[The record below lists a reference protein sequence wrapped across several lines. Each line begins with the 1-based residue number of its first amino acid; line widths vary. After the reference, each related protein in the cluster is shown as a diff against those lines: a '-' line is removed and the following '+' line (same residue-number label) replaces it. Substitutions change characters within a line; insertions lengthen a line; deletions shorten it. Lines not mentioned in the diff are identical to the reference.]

1 MHKIILSI
9 FALSL
14 SLTINAQSAS
24 EAQALH
30 DKGKQCVNEGKIAEG
45 RGYTKQALD
54 MRKKLF
60 GEVNEDYITSLNN
73 YALSFAL
80 ENDYANA
87 VKYQEQAMRLCDK
100 LKEKQGKP
108 HKNYGLY
115 ALNMGRFYYL
125 SDDIVGAATYWE
137 KALPCVVKYSEMYE
151 NLLQWL
157 AMIYSDR
164 KDNGNLQRIMALTE
178 DHNQHEL
185 SKECNEPKCMLGR
198 ANYYANKGN
207 TAKAKEC
214 FMQVLSMKMDDEM
227 KAKVYEDYSIFLA
240 KNMEWNSA
248 GDYKILSANLNK
260 KIQGKKATYAQQL
273 LMAGMCYELGK
284 KYEVA
289 IEIYNSAIECYQS
302 LATNTPYDNSA
313 STNSPLKKIAD
324 CQKGIGNAY
333 SAMKDY
339 AKACDAFKQ
348 QMAYYEQYDKNS
360 EEYPKA
366 ILRLGKAE
374 KFNKDYES
382 SIAHHKKAMQ
392 LFEEK
397 GMAQEYTNA
406 ASSLKLCYFY
416 AGKTDEVDYKD
427 DAMLRER
434 TKKLD
439 DIIKDETGNLQM
451 TLQYLGKLTYA
462 RSLATIAGC
471 YAMKEDYTNAITYY
485 KQYIEAIRDAI
496 REEFRMQSESERM
509 HTWQEEANNILAL
522 MGLLTVIPQNNTALY
537 SELSAIAYDAALLS
551 KGILLNSSIEFEKVI
566 AQHGDKKL
574 KELYEQTKSISNEI
588 SNLRQNAKS
597 DADLQK
603 ILTLSQKNQTLQLQL
618 YKQCAEFADFT
629 NYISYNWQDV
639 QKQLSATDIAI
650 EFAATKIGVMDD
662 ENIMEAII
670 LTNDGSSP
678 VTIPICT
685 LDEAKKIFADDKVY
699 DLSNNIVWGKIRNYL
714 SGKKRIFFSADDIFN
729 NVGIEYLVYDGKP
742 LSEQMEVYRLSTTKV
757 LCYHQQPALTNNAVL
772 FGDIN
777 YNEEGTVSSSAKRE
791 MAGLRGSGDVSMF
804 GNLDNTKREI
814 NEIEQVL
821 KKGSIKK
828 VVSLSDQNASKQ
840 AFLNLTDKKLNI
852 LHIATHGAYR
862 PQKGMSDQEA
872 MSSSILAFAGAN
884 LDEQGIVTAAEVAKM
899 NLRECDIVALS
910 ACETGLGKLGTDGV
924 FGLQRGFKNAGV
936 HTLLMSLK
944 NVYDTSTAELMISFY
959 NYLMNGMSKREA
971 LKKAQQDVRA
981 KGYKDAKYW
990 ASFIL
995 LDALD

>member
-1 MHKIILSI
+1 M
-9 FALSL
+9 
-14 SLTINAQSAS
+14 TINAQSPS

-30 DKGKQCVNEGKIAEG
+30 DKGKQCVNEGKIVEG

-80 ENDYANA
+80 EKDYANA
-87 VKYQEQAMRLCDK
+87 VKYQEQAMSLCDK

-125 SDDIVGAATYWE
+125 SDNIDGAVTYWE
-137 KALPCVVKYSEMYE
+137 KALPHVEKYSEMYE

-164 KDNGNLQRIMALTE
+164 KDNSNLQRIMALTE

-185 SKECNEPKCMLGR
+185 TKDCNEPKCMLGR
-198 ANYYANKGN
+198 ANYYASKGN

-214 FMQVLSMKMDDEM
+214 FMQVLSMNMDDKV
-227 KAKVYEDYSIFLA
+227 KAEVYEAYAKFLA
-240 KNMEWNSA
+240 NTKDWVSA
-248 GDYKILSANLNK
+248 GEYETLSANLVK
-260 KIQGKKATYAQQL
+260 KTQGKNATYANQFYMAALYCHIGQQ
-273 LMAGMCYELGK
+273 YQQ
-284 KYEVA
+284 A
-289 IEIYNSAIECYQS
+289 IDNFNAVIEFYQS
-302 LATNTPYDNSA
+302 SATGDTSSKNA
-313 STNSPLKKIAD
+313 SLKKIAD

-333 SAMKDY
+333 SAMKEY
-339 AKACDAFKQ
+339 AKACEAYNQ
-348 QMAYYEQYDKNS
+348 QIAYYERYDKGS

-366 ILRLGKAE
+366 ILRLAKAE
-374 KFNKDYES
+374 KFNKDYDA
-382 SIAHHKKAMQ
+382 SIAHHKQAMQ
-392 LFEEK
+392 LFDEK
-397 GMAQEYTNA
+397 GMAQDYTEA
-406 ASSLKLCYFY
+406 ASSLKLCYVY
-416 AGKTDEVDYKD
+416 AGKSEEVDYKD
-427 DAMLRER
+427 DAMQKER
-434 TKKLD
+434 NQKLD
-439 DIIKDETGNLQM
+439 NIIKDGKDNLWM
-451 TLQYLGKLTYA
+451 ALQYLSKLTYA
-462 RSLATIAGC
+462 RSLGTIAGC
-471 YAMKEDYTNAITYY
+471 YAKKEDYANAIAFY
-485 KQYIEAIRDAI
+485 KQYMEAIREGI

-509 HTWQEEANNILAL
+509 QTWHEESKNIQELLE
-522 MGLLTVIPQNNTALY
+522 LLTIIPQDKSGLY
-537 SELSAIAYDAALLS
+537 SEFSAIAYDAVLLS

-574 KELYEQTKSISNEI
+574 KELYEQIKSISNEI
-588 SNLRQNAKS
+588 SNLRKNAKS

-629 NYISYNWQDV
+629 NYISYNWKDV

-650 EFAATKIGVMDD
+650 EFTAIKAGVLDN
-662 ENIMEAII
+662 ENFMEAII
-670 LTNDGSSP
+670 LTKDAKTP
-678 VTIPICT
+678 ITIPICT
-685 LDEAKKIFADDKVY
+685 LAEGKKMLADDYVY
-699 DLSNNIVWGKIRNYL
+699 DSSDNLVWGKIRNYL
-714 SGKKRIFFSADDIFN
+714 SGKKRLFFSADDIFN

-757 LCYHQQPALTNNAVL
+757 LCYHQQPALTSNAVL
-772 FGDIN
+772 FGGIN
-777 YNEEGTVSSSAKRE
+777 YNEEGTNSSSVKRE
-791 MAGLRGSGDVSMF
+791 LAGLRGNGDVSMF

-814 NEIEQVL
+814 NEIEQEL

-852 LHIATHGAYR
+852 LHIATHGAYM

-899 NLRECDIVALS
+899 NLRECDLVALS

-959 NYLMNGMSKREA
+959 RYLMAGVSKREA

-995 LDALD
+995 LDAI

>member
-14 SLTINAQSAS
+14 SLSLNAQSVS

-30 DKGKQCVNEGKIAEG
+30 DKGKQYVNEGKIVEG

-54 MRKKLF
+54 MRKNLF

-80 ENDYANA
+80 EKDYANA
-87 VKYQEQAMRLCDK
+87 VKYQEQAMTLCDK
-100 LKEKQGKP
+100 LKEKQGRP

-125 SDDIVGAATYWE
+125 SDNIDGAVTYWE
-137 KALPCVVKYSEMYE
+137 KALLHVEKFTEMYE

-164 KDNGNLQRIMALTE
+164 NDNNNLQRIMVLTE
-178 DHNQHEL
+178 EHNQHEL
-185 SKECNEPKCMLGR
+185 TKDCNEPKCMLGR
-198 ANYYANKGN
+198 ANYYASKGN

-214 FMQVLSMKMDDEM
+214 FMQVLSMNMDDKV
-227 KAKVYEDYSIFLA
+227 KAEVYEAYAKFLA
-240 KNMEWNSA
+240 NTKDWVSA
-248 GDYKILSANLNK
+248 GEYETLSANLVK
-260 KIQGKKATYAQQL
+260 KTQGKNATYANQLYMAALYCHIGKQYQQ
-273 LMAGMCYELGK
+273 
-284 KYEVA
+284 A
-289 IEIYNSAIECYQS
+289 IDNFNVVIEFYQS
-302 LATNTPYDNSA
+302 SA
-313 STNSPLKKIAD
+313 NGDTSSKNASLKKIAD

-333 SAMKDY
+333 SAMKEY
-339 AKACDAFKQ
+339 AKACEAYNQ
-348 QMAYYEQYDKNS
+348 QIAYYERYDKNS
-360 EEYPKA
+360 EDYPKA
-366 ILRLGKAE
+366 ILRLAKAE
-374 KFNKDYES
+374 KFNKDYDV
-382 SIAHHKKAMQ
+382 SIVHHKQAMQ
-392 LFEEK
+392 LFDEK
-397 GMAQEYTNA
+397 GMAQDYTEA
-406 ASSLKLCYFY
+406 AFSLKLCYVY
-416 AGKTDEVDYKD
+416 AGKSEEVDYKD
-427 DAMLRER
+427 EAMQKDRIQ
-434 TKKLD
+434 KLD
-439 DIIKDETGNLQM
+439 NIIKDEKNNLQM

-471 YAMKEDYTNAITYY
+471 YAMQEDFPNAITYY
-485 KQYIEAIRDAI
+485 KQYMEAIREAV
-496 REEFRMQSESERM
+496 REEFRLQSESERM
-509 HTWQEEANNILAL
+509 QTWQEETNNIQELL
-522 MGLLTVIPQNNTALY
+522 ELLTMIPQDNSSLF

-551 KGILLNSSIEFEKVI
+551 KGILLNSSIEFEKVLTH
-566 AQHGDKKL
+566 HGDKKL
-574 KELYEQTKSISNEI
+574 KELYEQTKSISNQI

-629 NYISYNWQDV
+629 NYISYNWKDV
-639 QKQLSATDIAI
+639 QKLLATTDIAI
-650 EFAATKIGVMDD
+650 EFAAIKTGVLDT
-662 ENIMEAII
+662 ENFMEAII
-670 LTNDGSSP
+670 LTKDSKTP
-678 VTIPICT
+678 VAIPICT
-685 LDEAKKIFADDKVY
+685 LAEAKEMLDDDHIY
-699 DLSNNIVWGKIRNYL
+699 DSSDNLVWGKIRKYL

-729 NVGIEYLVYDGKP
+729 NIGIEYLAYDGKP
-742 LSEQMEVYRLSTTKV
+742 LGEQMEIYRLSTTKE
-757 LCYHQQPALTNNAVL
+757 LCYHHQQVQAGNAVL

-777 YNEEGTVSSSAKRE
+777 YNEDAINSSVKRDLAK
-791 MAGLRGSGDVSMF
+791 LRGNGDVGTF

-814 NEIEQVL
+814 DEIQKIL
-821 KKGSIKK
+821 KNGNIQK
-828 VVSLSDQNASKQ
+828 VVEFSDLKASKQ
-840 AFLNLTDKKLNI
+840 AFCGLTDKKLNI

-862 PQKGMSDQEA
+862 VQKGVTDQEA
-872 MSSSILAFAGAN
+872 MSNSILAFAGAN
-884 LDEQGIVTAAEVAKM
+884 LDDTGIVTAAEVAKM
-899 NLRECDIVALS
+899 NLRGCDLVALS

-944 NVYDTSTAELMISFY
+944 NVYDTSTAELMICFY
-959 NYLMNGMSKREA
+959 RYLMSGVSKREA

>member
-1 MHKIILSI
+1 MYKIILPI

-14 SLTINAQSAS
+14 SLSAYAQSPS
-24 EAQALH
+24 EAQTLH
-30 DKGKQCVNEGKIAEG
+30 DKGKQCVNEGKIVEG

-80 ENDYANA
+80 EKDYVNA
-87 VKYQEQAMRLCDK
+87 VKYQEQAMTLCDK
-100 LKEKQGKP
+100 LKEKQGRP
-108 HKNYGLY
+108 HKKYGLY

-125 SDDIVGAATYWE
+125 SDNIDGAVTYWE
-137 KALPCVVKYSEMYE
+137 KALLHVEKFTEMYE

-164 KDNGNLQRIMALTE
+164 NDNNNLQRIMMLTE
-178 DHNQHEL
+178 EHNQHEL
-185 SKECNEPKCMLGR
+185 TKDCNEPKCMLGR
-198 ANYYANKGN
+198 ANYYASKGN

-214 FMQVLSMKMDDEM
+214 FMQVLSMNMDDKV
-227 KAKVYEDYSIFLA
+227 KAEVYEAYAKFLA
-240 KNMEWNSA
+240 NTKDWVSA
-248 GDYKILSANLNK
+248 GEYETLSANLVK
-260 KIQGKKATYAQQL
+260 KTQGKNTTYANQLYMAALYCHIGKQYQQ
-273 LMAGMCYELGK
+273 
-284 KYEVA
+284 A
-289 IEIYNSAIECYQS
+289 IDNFNVVIGFYQS
-302 LATNTPYDNSA
+302 SATGDTSSKNA
-313 STNSPLKKIAD
+313 SLKKIAD

-333 SAMKDY
+333 SAMKEY
-339 AKACDAFKQ
+339 AKACEAYNQ
-348 QMAYYEQYDKNS
+348 QIAYYERYDKNS
-360 EEYPKA
+360 EDYPKA
-366 ILRLGKAE
+366 ILRLAKAE
-374 KFNKDYES
+374 KFNKDYDV
-382 SIAHHKKAMQ
+382 SIVHHKQAMQ
-392 LFEEK
+392 LFDEK
-397 GMAQEYTNA
+397 GMAQDYTEA
-406 ASSLKLCYFY
+406 ASSLKLCYVY
-416 AGKTDEVDYKD
+416 AGKSEEVDYKD
-427 DAMLRER
+427 ETMQKDRFL
-434 TKKLD
+434 KLD
-439 DIIKDETGNLQM
+439 NIIKDEKNNLQM

-471 YAMKEDYTNAITYY
+471 YAMKEDFPNAITYY
-485 KQYIEAIRDAI
+485 KQYMEAIREAV

-509 HTWQEEANNILAL
+509 QTWQEETNNIQELL
-522 MGLLTVIPQNNTALY
+522 ELLTMIPQDNSALF

-551 KGILLNSSIEFEKVI
+551 KGILLNSSIEFEKVLT
-566 AQHGDKKL
+566 QHGDKKL
-574 KELYEQTKSISNEI
+574 KELYEQTKSISNQI

-629 NYISYNWQDV
+629 NYISYNWKDV
-639 QKQLSATDIAI
+639 QKHLSATDIAI
-650 EFAATKIGVMDD
+650 EFTAIKAGVSDN
-662 ENIMEAII
+662 ENLMEAII
-670 LTNDGSSP
+670 LTKDAKTP
-678 VTIPICT
+678 ITIPIFT
-685 LDEAKKIFADDKVY
+685 LEEGKKMLTDDYVY
-699 DLSNNIVWGKIRNYL
+699 DSSDNLVWGKIRNYL
-714 SGKKRIFFSADDIFN
+714 SGKKRLFFSADGIFN

-757 LCYHQQPALTNNAVL
+757 LCYHHQAALTSNAVL

-777 YNEEGTVSSSAKRE
+777 YNEEGTNSSSVKRE
-791 MAGLRGSGDVSMF
+791 LAGMRGNGDMSMF

-821 KKGSIKK
+821 KNGSIKK
-828 VVSLSDQNASKQ
+828 VMSLSDQNASKQ

-852 LHIATHGAYR
+852 LHIATHGAYM

-899 NLRECDIVALS
+899 NLRECELVALS

-944 NVYDTSTAELMISFY
+944 NVYDASTAELMISFY
-959 NYLMNGMSKREA
+959 RYFMAGVSKREA
-971 LKKAQQDVRA
+971 LKRAQQDVRA

-995 LDALD
+995 LDAI

>member
-1 MHKIILSI
+1 MYKIILPI

-14 SLTINAQSAS
+14 SLSAYAQSPS
-24 EAQALH
+24 EAQTLH
-30 DKGKQCVNEGKIAEG
+30 DKGKLCVNEGKIVEG

-80 ENDYANA
+80 EKDYANA
-87 VKYQEQAMRLCDK
+87 VKYQEQAMTLCDK
-100 LKEKQGKP
+100 LKEKQGRP

-125 SDDIVGAATYWE
+125 SDNIDGAEEYWE
-137 KALPCVVKYSEMYE
+137 KALPCVEKYSEMYE

-164 KDNGNLQRIMALTE
+164 KDNNNLQRIMVLTE

-185 SKECNEPKCMLGR
+185 TKDCNEPKCMLDR
-198 ANYYANKGN
+198 ANYYASKGN

-214 FMQVLSMKMDDEM
+214 FMQVLSMKMDVEM
-227 KAKVYEDYSIFLA
+227 KAKAYEDYSMFLV
-240 KNMEWNSA
+240 KIKDWVSA
-248 GDYKILSANLNK
+248 GDYKILSANMNK
-260 KIQGKKATYAQQL
+260 TINDKGASIAQQL
-273 LMAGMCYELGK
+273 YLAAICYQLGE
-284 KYEVA
+284 KYDKAIVTYKEA
-289 IEIYNSAIECYQS
+289 IEAYSH
-302 LATNTPYDNSA
+302 LKP
-313 STNSPLKKIAD
+313 STDLKKIAD
-324 CQKGIGNAY
+324 CQKGIGISY
-333 SAMKDY
+333 SGMKDY
-339 AKACDAFKQ
+339 TKACDAFKLQ
-348 QMAYYEQYDKNS
+348 IAYYEHNDKDS
-360 EEYPKA
+360 EEFPKA
-366 ILRLGKAE
+366 ILYLANAE
-374 KFNKDYES
+374 KYNKDYDCA
-382 SIAHHKKAMQ
+382 IAHYKQAMQ

-397 GMAQEYTNA
+397 GMSQEYTNA
-406 ASSLKLCYFY
+406 ASSLKLCYVY
-416 AGKTDEVDYKD
+416 AGRKEEVDYKD
-427 DAMLRER
+427 DAMLKER
-434 TKKLD
+434 YQKLD
-439 DIIKDETGNLQM
+439 NIIKEEKDNLWM
-451 TLQYLGKLTYA
+451 TLQYLGMLTYA

-471 YAMKEDYTNAITYY
+471 YAMKEDYTNAVSYY
-485 KQYIEAIRDAI
+485 KQYIETIRDAI
-496 REEFRMQSESERM
+496 RQEFRLQSESERM
-509 HTWQEEANNILAL
+509 QTWQEETNNIQELL
-522 MGLLTVIPQNNTALY
+522 ELLTMIPQDNSALF

-551 KGILLNSSIEFEKVI
+551 KGIFLNSSIEFEKVLT
-566 AQHGDKKL
+566 QHGDKKL
-574 KELYEQTKSISNEI
+574 KELYEQTKSISNQI

-629 NYISYNWQDV
+629 NYISYNWKDV
-639 QKQLSATDIAI
+639 QKHLSATDIAI
-650 EFAATKIGVMDD
+650 EFTAIKAGVLDN
-662 ENIMEAII
+662 ENFMEAII
-670 LTNDGSSP
+670 LTKNAKTP
-678 VTIPICT
+678 ITIPICT
-685 LDEAKKIFADDKVY
+685 LAEGKKMLADDYVY
-699 DLSNNIVWGKIRNYL
+699 DSSDNLVWGKIRDYL
-714 SGKKRIFFSADDIFN
+714 SGKKRLFFSADGIFN
-729 NVGIEYLVYDGKP
+729 NMGIEYLVYDGKP

-757 LCYHQQPALTNNAVL
+757 LCYHHQAALTSNAVL

-777 YNEEGTVSSSAKRE
+777 YNEEGTNSSSVKRE
-791 MAGLRGSGDVSMF
+791 LAGLRGNGDVSMF

-821 KKGSIKK
+821 KKGNIKK

-852 LHIATHGAYR
+852 LHIATHGAYM

-884 LDEQGIVTAAEVAKM
+884 LDEQGLVTAAEVAKM
-899 NLRECDIVALS
+899 NLRECDLVALS

-959 NYLMNGMSKREA
+959 RYFMAGVSKREA
-971 LKKAQQDVRA
+971 LKRAQQDVRA

-995 LDALD
+995 LDAI

>member
-14 SLTINAQSAS
+14 SLSLNAQSVS
-24 EAQALH
+24 EAQTLH
-30 DKGKQCVNEGKIAEG
+30 DKGKQCVNEGKIVEG

-80 ENDYANA
+80 EKDYANA
-87 VKYQEQAMRLCDK
+87 VKYQEQAMTLCDK
-100 LKEKQGKP
+100 LKEKQGRP

-125 SDDIVGAATYWE
+125 SDNIDGAEEYWE
-137 KALPCVVKYSEMYE
+137 KALPCVEKYSEMYE

-164 KDNGNLQRIMALTE
+164 KDNNNLQRIMVLTE

-185 SKECNEPKCMLGR
+185 TKDCNEPKCMLDR
-198 ANYYANKGN
+198 ANYYASKGN

-214 FMQVLSMKMDDEM
+214 FMQVLSMKMDVEM
-227 KAKVYEDYSIFLA
+227 KAKAYEDYSMFLV
-240 KNMEWNSA
+240 KIKDWVSA
-248 GDYKILSANLNK
+248 GDYKILSANMNK
-260 KIQGKKATYAQQL
+260 TINDKGASIAQQL
-273 LMAGMCYELGK
+273 YLAAICYQLGE
-284 KYEVA
+284 KYDKAIVTYKEA
-289 IEIYNSAIECYQS
+289 IEAYSH
-302 LATNTPYDNSA
+302 LKP
-313 STNSPLKKIAD
+313 STDLKKIAD
-324 CQKGIGNAY
+324 CQKGIGISY
-333 SAMKDY
+333 SGMKDY
-339 AKACDAFKQ
+339 TKACDAFKLQ
-348 QMAYYEQYDKNS
+348 IAYYEHNDKDS
-360 EEYPKA
+360 EEFPKA
-366 ILRLGKAE
+366 ILYLANAE
-374 KFNKDYES
+374 KYNKDYDS
-382 SIAHHKKAMQ
+382 AIAHYKQAMQ

-397 GMAQEYTNA
+397 GMSQEYTNA
-406 ASSLKLCYFY
+406 ASSLKLCYVY
-416 AGKTDEVDYKD
+416 AGRKEEVDYKD
-427 DAMLRER
+427 DAMLKER
-434 TKKLD
+434 YQKLD
-439 DIIKDETGNLQM
+439 NIIKEEKDNLWM
-451 TLQYLGKLTYA
+451 TLQYLGMLTYA

-471 YAMKEDYTNAITYY
+471 YAMKEDYTNAVSYY
-485 KQYIEAIRDAI
+485 KQYIETIRDAI
-496 REEFRMQSESERM
+496 RQEFRLQSESERM
-509 HTWQEEANNILAL
+509 QTWQEETNNIQELL
-522 MGLLTVIPQNNTALY
+522 ELLTMIPQDNSALF

-551 KGILLNSSIEFEKVI
+551 KGILLNSSIEFEKVLT
-566 AQHGDKKL
+566 QHGDKKL
-574 KELYEQTKSISNEI
+574 KELYEQTKSISNQI

-629 NYISYNWQDV
+629 NYISYNWKDV
-639 QKQLSATDIAI
+639 QKQLTTTDIAI
-650 EFAATKIGVMDD
+650 EFAAIKTGILDS
-662 ENIMEAII
+662 ENFMGAII
-670 LTNDGSSP
+670 LTKDSKTP

-685 LDEAKKIFADDKVY
+685 LAEAKEMLDDDHIY
-699 DLSNNIVWGKIRNYL
+699 DSSDNLVWGKIRKYL

-729 NVGIEYLVYDGKP
+729 NIGIEYLAYDGKP
-742 LSEQMEVYRLSTTKV
+742 LGEQMEVYRLSTTKE
-757 LCYHQQPALTNNAVL
+757 LCYHHQQVQADNAVL

-777 YNEEGTVSSSAKRE
+777 YNEDAINSSVKCDLTK
-791 MAGLRGSGDVSMF
+791 LRGNGDVGMF

-814 NEIEQVL
+814 DEIQKIL
-821 KKGSIKK
+821 KNGNIQK
-828 VVSLSDQNASKQ
+828 VVEFSDLKASKQ
-840 AFLNLTDKKLNI
+840 AFCGLTDKKLNI

-862 PQKGMSDQEA
+862 VQKGVTDQEA
-872 MSSSILAFAGAN
+872 MSNSILAFAGAN
-884 LDEQGIVTAAEVAKM
+884 LDDTGIVTAAEVAKM
-899 NLRECDIVALS
+899 NLRGCDFVALS

-944 NVYDTSTAELMISFY
+944 NVYDTSTAELMICFY
-959 NYLMNGMSKREA
+959 RYLMSGVSKREA

>member
-14 SLTINAQSAS
+14 SLSLNAQSVS

-30 DKGKQCVNEGKIAEG
+30 DKGKQYVNEGKIVEG

-80 ENDYANA
+80 EKDYANA
-87 VKYQEQAMRLCDK
+87 VKYQEQAMTLCDK
-100 LKEKQGKP
+100 LKEKQGRP

-125 SDDIVGAATYWE
+125 SDNIDGAVTYWE
-137 KALPCVVKYSEMYE
+137 KALLHVGKFTEMYE

-157 AMIYSDR
+157 TMIYSDR
-164 KDNGNLQRIMALTE
+164 NDNNNLQRIMVLTE
-178 DHNQHEL
+178 EHNQHEL
-185 SKECNEPKCMLGR
+185 TKDCNEPKCMLGR
-198 ANYYANKGN
+198 ANYYASKGN

-214 FMQVLSMKMDDEM
+214 FMQVLSMNMDDKV
-227 KAKVYEDYSIFLA
+227 KAEVYEAYAKFLA
-240 KNMEWNSA
+240 NTKDWVSA
-248 GDYKILSANLNK
+248 GEYETLSANLVK
-260 KIQGKKATYAQQL
+260 KTQGKNATYANQLYMAALYCHIGKQYQQ
-273 LMAGMCYELGK
+273 
-284 KYEVA
+284 A
-289 IEIYNSAIECYQS
+289 ISNFNVVIEFYQS
-302 LATNTPYDNSA
+302 SA
-313 STNSPLKKIAD
+313 NGDTSSKNASLKKIAD

-333 SAMKDY
+333 SAMKEY
-339 AKACDAFKQ
+339 AKACEAYNQ
-348 QMAYYEQYDKNS
+348 QIAYYERYDKNS
-360 EEYPKA
+360 EDYPKA
-366 ILRLGKAE
+366 ILRLAKAE
-374 KFNKDYES
+374 KFNKDYDV
-382 SIAHHKKAMQ
+382 SIVHHEQAMQ
-392 LFEEK
+392 LFDEK
-397 GMAQEYTNA
+397 GMAQDYTEA
-406 ASSLKLCYFY
+406 ASSLKLCYVY
-416 AGKTDEVDYKD
+416 AGKSEEVDYKD
-427 DAMLRER
+427 EAMQKDRIQ
-434 TKKLD
+434 KLD
-439 DIIKDETGNLQM
+439 NIIKDEKNNLQM
-451 TLQYLGKLTYA
+451 ILQYLGKLTYA

-471 YAMKEDYTNAITYY
+471 YAMKEDFPNAITYY
-485 KQYIEAIRDAI
+485 KQYMEAIREAV
-496 REEFRMQSESERM
+496 REEFRLQSESERM
-509 HTWQEEANNILAL
+509 QTWQEETNNIQELL
-522 MGLLTVIPQNNTALY
+522 ELLTRIPQDNYSLF

-551 KGILLNSSIEFEKVI
+551 KGILLNSSIEFEKVLT
-566 AQHGDKKL
+566 QHGDKKL
-574 KELYEQTKSISNEI
+574 EELYEQTKSISNQI
-588 SNLRQNAKS
+588 SNLRQNAQS

-603 ILTLSQKNQTLQLQL
+603 ILALSQKNQTLQLKL

-629 NYISYNWQDV
+629 NYISYNWKDV

-650 EFAATKIGVMDD
+650 EFAATKTGVMDD

-670 LTNDGSSP
+670 LTNDGNSP

-685 LDEAKKIFADDKVY
+685 LDEAKKIFVDDKVF
-699 DLSNNIVWGKIRNYL
+699 DSSNNIVWGKIRNYL
-714 SGKKRIFFSADDIFN
+714 LEKKRLFFSADDIFN

-742 LSEQMEVYRLSTTKV
+742 LSEQMEVYSLSTTKV
-757 LCYHQQPALTNNAVL
+757 LCYHHQPALTSNAVL

-777 YNEEGTVSSSAKRE
+777 YNEEGTDSSSAKRE
-791 MAGLRGSGDVSMF
+791 LAGLRGSGDVSMF
-804 GNLDNTKREI
+804 GNLDNAKREI

-821 KKGSIKK
+821 KNGSIKK

-840 AFLNLTDKKLNI
+840 AFLNLTDKKMKI

-899 NLRECDIVALS
+899 NLRECNLVALS

-936 HTLLMSLK
+936 YTLLMSLK

-959 NYLMNGMSKREA
+959 THLMTGESKLEA

>member
-80 ENDYANA
+80 ENDYVNA
-87 VKYQEQAMRLCDK
+87 VKYQEHAMRLCDK

-125 SDDIVGAATYWE
+125 SDNMDGAVTYWE
-137 KALPCVVKYSEMYE
+137 KALPCVEKYSEMYE

-157 AMIYSDR
+157 ATIYSDR
-164 KDNGNLQRIMALTE
+164 KDNNNLQRIMVLTE

-185 SKECNEPKCMLGR
+185 TKDCNEPKCMLDR
-198 ANYYANKGN
+198 ANYYVSIGN

-214 FMQVLSMKMDDEM
+214 FMQVLSMKMDVEM
-227 KAKVYEDYSIFLA
+227 KAKAYEDYSMFLA
-240 KNMEWNSA
+240 KNKDWVSA

-260 KIQGKKATYAQQL
+260 TINGKEASIAQQL
-273 LMAGMCYELGK
+273 YLA
-284 KYEVA
+284 A
-289 IEIYNSAIECYQS
+289 ICYQLGEKNDKAIVTYKEAIVAYS
-302 LATNTPYDNSA
+302 HLKPSSD
-313 STNSPLKKIAD
+313 LKKIAD
-324 CQKGIGNAY
+324 CQKGIGVSY
-333 SAMKDY
+333 SGMKDY
-339 AKACDAFKQ
+339 TKACDAFKL
-348 QMAYYEQYDKNS
+348 QMAYYEQYDKDS

-366 ILRLGKAE
+366 ILYLANAE
-374 KFNKDYES
+374 ECNKDYDS
-382 SIAHHKKAMQ
+382 AIAHYKQALQ

-397 GMAQEYTNA
+397 GMAQEYTSA
-406 ASSLKLCYFY
+406 ASSLNLCYVY
-416 AGKTDEVDYKD
+416 AGKEDEVDYKD
-427 DAMLRER
+427 DAMQKER
-434 TKKLD
+434 IKKLD
-439 DIIKDETGNLQM
+439 DIIKEEKDNLWM
-451 TLQYLGKLTYA
+451 TRQYLGQLVYA

-471 YAMKEDYTNAITYY
+471 YATKEDFPNAITYY
-485 KQYIEAIRDAI
+485 KQYMEVIRDAV

-509 HTWQEEANNILAL
+509 QTWHEESRNIQELLE
-522 MGLLTVIPQNNTALY
+522 LLTIIPQDKSGLY
-537 SELSAIAYDAALLS
+537 SEFSAIAYDAVLLS

-574 KELYEQTKSISNEI
+574 KELYEQIKSISNEI

-650 EFAATKIGVMDD
+650 EFAATKTGVMDD

-714 SGKKRIFFSADDIFN
+714 SGKKRLFFSADDIFN

-757 LCYHQQPALTNNAVL
+757 LCYHQQPALTSNAVL

-862 PQKGMSDQEA
+862 LQKGMSDQEA

-899 NLRECDIVALS
+899 NLRECDLVALS

-959 NYLMNGMSKREA
+959 RYFMAGVSKREA

-995 LDALD
+995 LDAI

>member
-9 FALSL
+9 FSLSL
-14 SLTINAQSAS
+14 SLSLNAQTPA
-24 EAQALH
+24 EAQTLH
-30 DKGKQCVNEGKIAEG
+30 DKGKQCVNEGKIVEG

-80 ENDYANA
+80 EKDYSDA
-87 VKYQEQAMRLCDK
+87 VKYQEQAMTLCDK

-125 SDDIVGAATYWE
+125 SDNMDGAVTYWE
-137 KALPCVVKYSEMYE
+137 KALPCVEKYSEMYE
-151 NLLQWL
+151 DLLQWL

-164 KDNGNLQRIMALTE
+164 NDNNNLQHIMVLTE
-178 DHNQHEL
+178 EHNQHEL
-185 SKECNEPKCMLGR
+185 TKDCNEPKCMLGR
-198 ANYYANKGN
+198 ANYYASKGN

-214 FMQVLSMKMDDEM
+214 FMQVLSMNMDDKV
-227 KAKVYEDYSIFLA
+227 KAEVYEAYAKFLA
-240 KNMEWNSA
+240 NTKDWVSA
-248 GDYKILSANLNK
+248 GEYETLSANLVK
-260 KIQGKKATYAQQL
+260 KTQGKNATYANQLYMAALYCHIGKQYQQ
-273 LMAGMCYELGK
+273 
-284 KYEVA
+284 A
-289 IEIYNSAIECYQS
+289 IDNFNVVIGVYQS
-302 LATNTPYDNSA
+302 SATGDTSSKNA
-313 STNSPLKKIAD
+313 SLKKIAD

-333 SAMKDY
+333 SAMKEY
-339 AKACDAFKQ
+339 AKACEAYNQ
-348 QMAYYEQYDKNS
+348 QIAYYERYDKNS
-360 EEYPKA
+360 EDYPKA
-366 ILRLGKAE
+366 ILRLAKAE
-374 KFNKDYES
+374 KFNKDYDV
-382 SIAHHKKAMQ
+382 SIVHHKQAMQ
-392 LFEEK
+392 LFDEK
-397 GMAQEYTNA
+397 GMAQDYTEA
-406 ASSLKLCYFY
+406 ASSLKLCYVY
-416 AGKTDEVDYKD
+416 AGKSEEVDYKD
-427 DAMLRER
+427 DAMQKER
-434 TKKLD
+434 NQKLD
-439 DIIKDETGNLQM
+439 NIIKDGKDNLWM

-462 RSLATIAGC
+462 RSLGTIAGC
-471 YAMKEDYTNAITYY
+471 YAMKEDYANAIAFY
-485 KQYIEAIRDAI
+485 KQYMEAIREGI

-509 HTWQEEANNILAL
+509 QTWQEETKNIQELL
-522 MGLLTVIPQNNTALY
+522 ELLTFIPQDKSGLY
-537 SELSAIAYDAALLS
+537 SEFSAIAYDAVLLS

-574 KELYEQTKSISNEI
+574 KELYEQIKSISNEI
-588 SNLRQNAKS
+588 SNLRKNKNAKS

-629 NYISYNWQDV
+629 NYISYNWKDV

-650 EFAATKIGVMDD
+650 EFTAIKTGVLDN

-670 LTNDGSSP
+670 LTKDAKTP
-678 VTIPICT
+678 ITIPICT
-685 LDEAKKIFADDKVY
+685 LAEGKKMLADDYVY
-699 DLSNNIVWGKIRNYL
+699 DSSDNLVWGKIRDYL
-714 SGKKRIFFSADDIFN
+714 SGKKRLFFSADGIFN
-729 NVGIEYLVYDGKP
+729 NMGIEYLVYDGKP

-757 LCYHQQPALTNNAVL
+757 LCYHQQPALTRNAVL

-777 YNEEGTVSSSAKRE
+777 YNEEGANSSSVKRE
-791 MAGLRGSGDVSMF
+791 LAGLRGNGDVSMF

-814 NEIEQVL
+814 NEIEQEL

-852 LHIATHGAYR
+852 LHIATHGAYM

-899 NLRECDIVALS
+899 NLRKCDLVALS

-959 NYLMNGMSKREA
+959 RYLMAGVSKREA
-971 LKKAQQDVRA
+971 LKKAQQDIRA
-981 KGYKDAKYW
+981 KGYKEAKYW

-995 LDALD
+995 LDAI

>member
-1 MHKIILSI
+1 MYKIILPI

-14 SLTINAQSAS
+14 SLSAYAQSPS
-24 EAQALH
+24 EAQTLH
-30 DKGKQCVNEGKIAEG
+30 DKGKLCVNEGKIVEG

-80 ENDYANA
+80 EKDYANA
-87 VKYQEQAMRLCDK
+87 VKYQEQAMTLCDK
-100 LKEKQGKP
+100 LKEKQGRP

-125 SDDIVGAATYWE
+125 SDNIDGAEEYWE
-137 KALPCVVKYSEMYE
+137 KALPCVEKYSEMYE

-164 KDNGNLQRIMALTE
+164 KDNNNLQRIMVLTE

-185 SKECNEPKCMLGR
+185 TKDCNEPKCMLDR
-198 ANYYANKGN
+198 ANYYASKGN

-214 FMQVLSMKMDDEM
+214 FMQVLSMKMDVEM
-227 KAKVYEDYSIFLA
+227 KAKAYEDYSMFLV
-240 KNMEWNSA
+240 KIKDWVSA
-248 GDYKILSANLNK
+248 GDYKILSANMNK
-260 KIQGKKATYAQQL
+260 TINDKGASIAQQL
-273 LMAGMCYELGK
+273 YLA
-284 KYEVA
+284 A
-289 IEIYNSAIECYQS
+289 ICYQ
-302 LATNTPYDNSA
+302 LGEKYDKAIVTYKETIEAYSHLKP
-313 STNSPLKKIAD
+313 STDLKKIAD
-324 CQKGIGNAY
+324 CQKGIGISY
-333 SAMKDY
+333 SGMKDY
-339 AKACDAFKQ
+339 TKACDAFKLQ
-348 QMAYYEQYDKNS
+348 IAYYEHNDKDS
-360 EEYPKA
+360 EEFPKA
-366 ILRLGKAE
+366 ILYLANAE
-374 KFNKDYES
+374 KYNKDYDS
-382 SIAHHKKAMQ
+382 AIAHYKQAMQ

-397 GMAQEYTNA
+397 GMSQEYTNA
-406 ASSLKLCYFY
+406 ASSLKLCYVY
-416 AGKTDEVDYKD
+416 AGRKEEVDYKD
-427 DAMLRER
+427 DAMLKER
-434 TKKLD
+434 YQKLD
-439 DIIKDETGNLQM
+439 NIIKEEKDNLWM
-451 TLQYLGKLTYA
+451 TLQYLGMLTYA

-471 YAMKEDYTNAITYY
+471 YAMKEDYTNAVSYY
-485 KQYIEAIRDAI
+485 KQYIETIRDAI
-496 REEFRMQSESERM
+496 RQEFRLQSESERM
-509 HTWQEEANNILAL
+509 QTWQEETNNIQELL
-522 MGLLTVIPQNNTALY
+522 ELLTMIPQDNSALF

-551 KGILLNSSIEFEKVI
+551 KGILLNSSIEFEKVLT
-566 AQHGDKKL
+566 QHGDKKL
-574 KELYEQTKSISNEI
+574 KELYEQTKSISNQI

-629 NYISYNWQDV
+629 NYISYNWKDV
-639 QKQLSATDIAI
+639 QKHLSATDIAI
-650 EFAATKIGVMDD
+650 EFTAIKAGVLDN
-662 ENIMEAII
+662 ENFMEAII
-670 LTNDGSSP
+670 LTKNAKTP
-678 VTIPICT
+678 ITIPICT
-685 LDEAKKIFADDKVY
+685 LAEGKKMLADDYVY
-699 DLSNNIVWGKIRNYL
+699 DSSDNLVWGKIRDYL
-714 SGKKRIFFSADDIFN
+714 SGKKRLFFSADGIFN
-729 NVGIEYLVYDGKP
+729 NMGIEYLVYDGKP

-757 LCYHQQPALTNNAVL
+757 LCYHHQAALTSNAVL

-777 YNEEGTVSSSAKRE
+777 YNEEGTNSSSVKRE
-791 MAGLRGSGDVSMF
+791 LAGLRGNGDVSMF

-821 KKGSIKK
+821 KNGSIKK

-852 LHIATHGAYR
+852 LHIATHGAYM

-899 NLRECDIVALS
+899 NLRECDLVALS

-959 NYLMNGMSKREA
+959 RYFMAGVSKREA

-995 LDALD
+995 LDAI

>member
-1 MHKIILSI
+1 MYKIILSI

-14 SLTINAQSAS
+14 SMTINAQSPS

-30 DKGKQCVNEGKIAEG
+30 DKGKQCVNEGKIVEG

-80 ENDYANA
+80 EKDYANA
-87 VKYQEQAMRLCDK
+87 VKYQEQAMSLCDK

-125 SDDIVGAATYWE
+125 SDNIDGAVTYWE
-137 KALPCVVKYSEMYE
+137 KALPHVEKYSEMYE

-164 KDNGNLQRIMALTE
+164 KDNSNLQRIMALTE

-185 SKECNEPKCMLGR
+185 TKDCNEPKCMLGR
-198 ANYYANKGN
+198 ANYYASKGN

-214 FMQVLSMKMDDEM
+214 FMQVLSMNMDDKV
-227 KAKVYEDYSIFLA
+227 KAEVYEAYAKFLA
-240 KNMEWNSA
+240 NTKDWVSA
-248 GDYKILSANLNK
+248 GEYETLSANLVK
-260 KIQGKKATYAQQL
+260 KTQGKNATYANQFYMAALYCHIGKQYQQ
-273 LMAGMCYELGK
+273 
-284 KYEVA
+284 A
-289 IEIYNSAIECYQS
+289 IDNFNAVIEFYQS
-302 LATNTPYDNSA
+302 SATGDTSSKNA
-313 STNSPLKKIAD
+313 SLKKIAD

-333 SAMKDY
+333 SAMKEY
-339 AKACDAFKQ
+339 AKACEAYNQ
-348 QMAYYEQYDKNS
+348 QIAYYERYDKGS

-366 ILRLGKAE
+366 ILRLAKAE
-374 KFNKDYES
+374 KFNKDYDA
-382 SIAHHKKAMQ
+382 SIAHHKQAMQ
-392 LFEEK
+392 LFDEK
-397 GMAQEYTNA
+397 GMAQDYTEA
-406 ASSLKLCYFY
+406 ASSLKLCYVY
-416 AGKTDEVDYKD
+416 AGKSEEVDYKD
-427 DAMLRER
+427 DAMQKER
-434 TKKLD
+434 NQKLD
-439 DIIKDETGNLQM
+439 NIIKDGKDNLWM
-451 TLQYLGKLTYA
+451 ALQYLSKLTYA
-462 RSLATIAGC
+462 RSLGTIAGC
-471 YAMKEDYTNAITYY
+471 YAKKEDYANAIAFY
-485 KQYIEAIRDAI
+485 KQYMEAIREGI

-509 HTWQEEANNILAL
+509 QTWHEESKNIQELLE
-522 MGLLTVIPQNNTALY
+522 LLTIIPQDKYGLY
-537 SELSAIAYDAALLS
+537 SEFSAIAYDAVLLS

-574 KELYEQTKSISNEI
+574 KELYEQIKSISNEI
-588 SNLRQNAKS
+588 SNLRKNAKS

-629 NYISYNWQDV
+629 NYISYNWKDV

-650 EFAATKIGVMDD
+650 EFTAIKAGVLDN
-662 ENIMEAII
+662 ENFMEAII
-670 LTNDGSSP
+670 LTKDAKTP
-678 VTIPICT
+678 ITIPICT
-685 LDEAKKIFADDKVY
+685 LAEGKKMLADDYVY
-699 DLSNNIVWGKIRNYL
+699 DSSDNLVWGKIRNYL
-714 SGKKRIFFSADDIFN
+714 SGKKRLFFSADDIFN

-757 LCYHQQPALTNNAVL
+757 LCYHQQPALTSNAVL

-777 YNEEGTVSSSAKRE
+777 YNEEGTNSSSVKRE
-791 MAGLRGSGDVSMF
+791 LAGLRGNGDVSMF

-814 NEIEQVL
+814 NEIEQEL

-852 LHIATHGAYR
+852 LHIATHGAYM

-899 NLRECDIVALS
+899 NLRECDLVALS

-959 NYLMNGMSKREA
+959 RYLMAGVSKREA

-995 LDALD
+995 LDAI

>member
-9 FALSL
+9 FAFSL

-54 MRKKLF
+54 IRKKLF

-87 VKYQEQAMRLCDK
+87 VKYQEQAMTLCDK

-115 ALNMGRFYYL
+115 ALNMGRFYYM
-125 SDDIVGAATYWE
+125 SDNIVRAATYWE
-137 KALPCVVKYSEMYE
+137 KALPCVEKYSEMYE

-157 AMIYSDR
+157 AMIYSER
-164 KDNGNLQRIMALTE
+164 KDNNNLQRIMVLTE

-185 SKECNEPKCMLGR
+185 TKECNEPKCMLGR

-214 FMQVLSMKMDDEM
+214 FMQVLSMNMDDKM
-227 KAKVYEDYSIFLA
+227 KAEVYEAYAKFLA
-240 KNMEWNSA
+240 NTKDWVSA
-248 GDYKILSANLNK
+248 GEYETLSADLIK
-260 KIQGKKATYAQQL
+260 KTQGKNATYANQLYMAALYCHIGKQYQQ
-273 LMAGMCYELGK
+273 
-284 KYEVA
+284 A
-289 IEIYNSAIECYQS
+289 IDNFNAVIEFYQS
-302 LATNTPYDNSA
+302 SATGDTSSKNA
-313 STNSPLKKIAD
+313 SLEKIAD
-324 CQKGIGNAY
+324 CHKGIGNAY
-333 SAMKDY
+333 SAMKEY
-339 AKACDAFKQ
+339 AKACEHYNLQ
-348 QMAYYEQYDKNS
+348 IAYYERYDKDS

-366 ILRLGKAE
+366 ILRLAKAE
-374 KFNKDYES
+374 KFNKDYDA
-382 SIAHHKKAMQ
+382 SIAHHKQAMQ

-397 GMAQEYTNA
+397 GMAQEYTEA
-406 ASSLKLCYFY
+406 ASSLKLCYVY
-416 AGKTDEVDYKD
+416 AGKTEEVDYKD
-427 DAMLRER
+427 EAMLKER
-434 TKKLD
+434 IQKLD
-439 DIIKDETGNLQM
+439 NIIKDEKENLPM

-471 YAMKEDYTNAITYY
+471 YAMKEDFHNAIIYY
-485 KQYIEAIRDAI
+485 KQYIEAVRDAV
-496 REEFRMQSESERM
+496 REEFRMQSERERM
-509 HTWQEEANNILAL
+509 QTWQEETNNIQELL
-522 MGLLTVIPQNNTALY
+522 ELLTVIPQDNSALY

-551 KGILLNSSIEFEKVI
+551 KGILLNSSIEFEKVL
-566 AQHGDKKL
+566 AQYGDKKL
-574 KELYEQTKSISNEI
+574 KELYEQTKSISNQI
-588 SNLRQNAKS
+588 SNLRQNAQS

-603 ILTLSQKNQTLQLQL
+603 ILALSQKNQTLQLQL
-618 YKQCAEFADFT
+618 YKQCEEFADFT
-629 NYISYNWQDV
+629 NYISYNWKDV
-639 QKQLSATDIAI
+639 QKNLTATDIAI
-650 EFAATKIGVMDD
+650 EFAAIKTGIFDN
-662 ENIMEAII
+662 ENFMEAII
-670 LTNDGSSP
+670 LTKDGKTP

-685 LDEAKKIFADDKVY
+685 LAEAKKMFADDHVY
-699 DLSNNIVWGKIRNYL
+699 DSSDNFVWGKIRTYL
-714 SGKKRIFFSADDIFN
+714 LGKKRLFFSADDIFN
-729 NVGIEYLVYDGKP
+729 NIGIEYLTYDGNP
-742 LSEQMEVYRLSTTKV
+742 LSEQMEVYRLSTTKE
-757 LCYHQQPALTNNAVL
+757 LCYHHQQTQAGNAVL

-777 YNEEGTVSSSAKRE
+777 YNEDAINSSVKRDLAK
-791 MAGLRGSGDVSMF
+791 LRGNGDVGTF

-814 NEIEQVL
+814 EEIQKIL
-821 KKGSIKK
+821 KNGNIQQ
-828 VVSLSDQNASKQ
+828 VVSFSDQNASKQ

-852 LHIATHGAYR
+852 LHIATHGAFR

-884 LDEQGIVTAAEVAKM
+884 LDEQGIVTAAEVANM
-899 NLRECDIVALS
+899 NLRGCGLVVLS
-910 ACETGLGKLGTDGV
+910 ACETGLGKLGKDGV

-959 NYLMNGMSKREA
+959 THLMTGGSKLEA

>member
-9 FALSL
+9 FSLSL
-14 SLTINAQSAS
+14 SLSLNAQTPA
-24 EAQALH
+24 EAQTLH
-30 DKGKQCVNEGKIAEG
+30 DKGKQCVNEGKIVEG

-80 ENDYANA
+80 EKDYADA
-87 VKYQEQAMRLCDK
+87 VKYQEQAMTLCDK
-100 LKEKQGKP
+100 LTEKQGKP

-125 SDDIVGAATYWE
+125 SDNMDGAVTYWE
-137 KALPCVVKYSEMYE
+137 KALPCVEKYSEMYE
-151 NLLQWL
+151 DLLQWL

-164 KDNGNLQRIMALTE
+164 NDNNNLQHIMVLTE
-178 DHNQHEL
+178 EHNQHEL
-185 SKECNEPKCMLGR
+185 TKDCNEPKCMLGR
-198 ANYYANKGN
+198 ANYYASKGN

-214 FMQVLSMKMDDEM
+214 FMQVLSMNMDDKV
-227 KAKVYEDYSIFLA
+227 KAEVYEAYAKFLA
-240 KNMEWNSA
+240 NTKDWVSA
-248 GDYKILSANLNK
+248 GEYETLSANLVK
-260 KIQGKKATYAQQL
+260 KTQGKNATYANQLYMAALYCHIGKQYQQ
-273 LMAGMCYELGK
+273 
-284 KYEVA
+284 A
-289 IEIYNSAIECYQS
+289 IDNFNAVIEFYQS
-302 LATNTPYDNSA
+302 SATGETSSKNA
-313 STNSPLKKIAD
+313 SLKKIAD

-333 SAMKDY
+333 SAMKEY
-339 AKACDAFKQ
+339 AKACEAYNQ
-348 QMAYYEQYDKNS
+348 QIAYYERYDKNS
-360 EEYPKA
+360 EDYPKA
-366 ILRLGKAE
+366 ILRLAKAE
-374 KFNKDYES
+374 QFNKDYDV
-382 SIAHHKKAMQ
+382 SIVHHKQAMQ
-392 LFEEK
+392 LFDEK
-397 GMAQEYTNA
+397 GMAQDYTEA
-406 ASSLKLCYFY
+406 ASSLELCYVY
-416 AGKTDEVDYKD
+416 AGKSEEVDYKD
-427 DAMLRER
+427 DAMQKER
-434 TKKLD
+434 NQKLD
-439 DIIKDETGNLQM
+439 NIIKDGKDNLWM
-451 TLQYLGKLTYA
+451 TLQYMGKLTYA
-462 RSLATIAGC
+462 RSLGTIAGC
-471 YAMKEDYTNAITYY
+471 YAMKEDYANAIAFY
-485 KQYIEAIRDAI
+485 KQYMEAIREGI

-509 HTWQEEANNILAL
+509 QTWQEETKNIQELL
-522 MGLLTVIPQNNTALY
+522 ELLTIIPQDKSGLY
-537 SELSAIAYDAALLS
+537 SEFSAIAYDAVLLS

-574 KELYEQTKSISNEI
+574 KELYEQIKSISNEI
-588 SNLRQNAKS
+588 SNLRKNKNAKS

-629 NYISYNWQDV
+629 NYISYNWKDV

-650 EFAATKIGVMDD
+650 EFTAIKTGVLDN

-670 LTNDGSSP
+670 LTKDAKTP
-678 VTIPICT
+678 ITIPICT
-685 LDEAKKIFADDKVY
+685 LAEGKKMLADDYVY
-699 DLSNNIVWGKIRNYL
+699 DSSDNLVWGKIRDYL
-714 SGKKRIFFSADDIFN
+714 SGKKRLFFSADGIFN
-729 NVGIEYLVYDGKP
+729 NMGIEYLVYDGKP

-757 LCYHQQPALTNNAVL
+757 LCYHQQPALTSNAVL

-777 YNEEGTVSSSAKRE
+777 YNEEGTNSSSVKRE
-791 MAGLRGSGDVSMF
+791 LAGLRGNGDVNMF

-814 NEIEQVL
+814 SEIEQVL

-828 VVSLSDQNASKQ
+828 VVSLSDQNAGKQ

-899 NLRECDIVALS
+899 NLRECDLVALS

-944 NVYDTSTAELMISFY
+944 NVYDASTAELMISFY
-959 NYLMNGMSKREA
+959 RYFMAGVGKREA
-971 LKKAQQDVRA
+971 LKRAQQDVRA

-995 LDALD
+995 LDAI

>member
-9 FALSL
+9 FSLSL
-14 SLTINAQSAS
+14 SLSLNAQTPA
-24 EAQALH
+24 EAQTLH
-30 DKGKQCVNEGKIAEG
+30 DKGKQCVNEGKIVEG

-73 YALSFAL
+73 YALSFSL
-80 ENDYANA
+80 EKDYVNA
-87 VKYQEQAMRLCDK
+87 VKYQEQAMTLCDK
-100 LKEKQGKP
+100 LKEKQGRP

-125 SDDIVGAATYWE
+125 SNNMDGAEEYWE
-137 KALPCVVKYSEMYE
+137 KALPCVEKYSEMYE

-164 KDNGNLQRIMALTE
+164 NDNNNLQRIMMLTE
-178 DHNQHEL
+178 EHNQHEL
-185 SKECNEPKCMLGR
+185 TKDCNEPKCMLGR
-198 ANYYANKGN
+198 ANYYASKGN

-214 FMQVLSMKMDDEM
+214 FMQVLSMNMDDKV
-227 KAKVYEDYSIFLA
+227 KAEVYEAYAKFLA
-240 KNMEWNSA
+240 NTKDWVSA
-248 GDYKILSANLNK
+248 GEYETLSANLVK
-260 KIQGKKATYAQQL
+260 KTQGKNTTYANQLYMAALYCHIGKQYQQ
-273 LMAGMCYELGK
+273 
-284 KYEVA
+284 A
-289 IEIYNSAIECYQS
+289 IDNFNVVIGFYQS
-302 LATNTPYDNSA
+302 SATGDTSSKNA
-313 STNSPLKKIAD
+313 SLKKIAD

-333 SAMKDY
+333 SAMKEY
-339 AKACDAFKQ
+339 AKACEAYNQ
-348 QMAYYEQYDKNS
+348 QIAYYERYDKNS
-360 EEYPKA
+360 EDYPKA
-366 ILRLGKAE
+366 ILRLAKAE
-374 KFNKDYES
+374 KFNKDYDV
-382 SIAHHKKAMQ
+382 SIVHHKQAMQ
-392 LFEEK
+392 LFDEK
-397 GMAQEYTNA
+397 GMAQDYTEA
-406 ASSLKLCYFY
+406 ASSLKLCYVY
-416 AGKTDEVDYKD
+416 AGKSEEVDYKD
-427 DAMLRER
+427 EAMQKDRFL
-434 TKKLD
+434 KLD
-439 DIIKDETGNLQM
+439 NIIKDEKNNLQM

-471 YAMKEDYTNAITYY
+471 YAMKEDFPNAITYY
-485 KQYIEAIRDAI
+485 KQYMEAIREAV

-509 HTWQEEANNILAL
+509 QTWQEETNNIQE
-522 MGLLTVIPQNNTALY
+522 LLELLNMIPQDNSALF

-551 KGILLNSSIEFEKVI
+551 KGILLNSSIEFEKVLT
-566 AQHGDKKL
+566 QHGDKKL
-574 KELYEQTKSISNEI
+574 KELYEQTKSISNQI

-629 NYISYNWQDV
+629 NYISYNWKDV
-639 QKQLSATDIAI
+639 QKHLSATDIAI
-650 EFAATKIGVMDD
+650 EFTAIKAGVSDN
-662 ENIMEAII
+662 ENFMEAII
-670 LTNDGSSP
+670 LTKDAKTP
-678 VTIPICT
+678 ITIPIFT
-685 LDEAKKIFADDKVY
+685 LEEGKKMLTDDYVY
-699 DLSNNIVWGKIRNYL
+699 DSSDNLVWGKIRNYL
-714 SGKKRIFFSADDIFN
+714 FGKKRLFFSADGIFN

-757 LCYHQQPALTNNAVL
+757 LCYHHQAALTSNAVL

-777 YNEEGTVSSSAKRE
+777 YNEEGTNSSSVKRE
-791 MAGLRGSGDVSMF
+791 LAGMRGNGDMSMF

-821 KKGSIKK
+821 KNGSIKK
-828 VVSLSDQNASKQ
+828 VMSLSDQNASKQ

-852 LHIATHGAYR
+852 LHIATHGAYM

-899 NLRECDIVALS
+899 NLRECELVALS

-944 NVYDTSTAELMISFY
+944 NVYDASTAELMISFY
-959 NYLMNGMSKREA
+959 RYFMAGVSKREA
-971 LKKAQQDVRA
+971 LKRAQQDVRA

-995 LDALD
+995 LDAI

>member
-9 FALSL
+9 FAFSL

-45 RGYTKQALD
+45 RGYTKRALD

-80 ENDYANA
+80 EKDYADA
-87 VKYQEQAMRLCDK
+87 VKYQEQAMTLCDK

-115 ALNMGRFYYL
+115 ALNMGRFYYM
-125 SDDIVGAATYWE
+125 SDNIVGAATYWE
-137 KALPCVVKYSEMYE
+137 KALPCVEKYSDMYE

-157 AMIYSDR
+157 AMIYSER
-164 KDNGNLQRIMALTE
+164 KDNNNLQRIMVLTE

-185 SKECNEPKCMLGR
+185 TKECNEPKCMLGR

-214 FMQVLSMKMDDEM
+214 FMQVLSMSMDDKM
-227 KAKVYEDYSIFLA
+227 KVEVYEAYAKFLA
-240 KNMEWNSA
+240 NTKDWVSA
-248 GDYKILSANLNK
+248 GEYEMLSADLIK
-260 KIQGKKATYAQQL
+260 KTQGKNATYANQLYMAALYCHIGKQYQQ
-273 LMAGMCYELGK
+273 
-284 KYEVA
+284 A
-289 IEIYNSAIECYQS
+289 IDNFNAVIEFYQS
-302 LATNTPYDNSA
+302 SATGDTSSKNTS
-313 STNSPLKKIAD
+313 LEKIAD

-333 SAMKDY
+333 SALKEY
-339 AKACDAFKQ
+339 AKACEPYNQ
-348 QMAYYEQYDKNS
+348 QIAYYERYDKYS

-366 ILRLGKAE
+366 ILRLAKAE
-374 KFNKDYES
+374 KFNKDYDA
-382 SIAHHKKAMQ
+382 SIAHHKQAMQ

-397 GMAQEYTNA
+397 GMAQEYTEA
-406 ASSLKLCYFY
+406 ASSLKLCYVY
-416 AGKTDEVDYKD
+416 AGKTVEVDYKD
-427 DAMLRER
+427 EAMLKER
-434 TKKLD
+434 IQKLD
-439 DIIKDETGNLQM
+439 NIIKDEKENLPM

-471 YAMKEDYTNAITYY
+471 YAMKEDFHNAIIYY
-485 KQYIEAIRDAI
+485 KQYIEAVRDAV
-496 REEFRMQSESERM
+496 REEFRMQSERERM
-509 HTWQEEANNILAL
+509 QTWQEETNNIQELL
-522 MGLLTVIPQNNTALY
+522 ELLTVIPHDNSALY

-551 KGILLNSSIEFEKVI
+551 KGILLNSSIEFEKVL
-566 AQHGDKKL
+566 AQYGDKKL
-574 KELYEQTKSISNEI
+574 KELYEQTKNISNQI

-597 DADLQK
+597 DTDLQK
-603 ILTLSQKNQTLQLQL
+603 ILALSQKNQTLQLEL

-629 NYISYNWQDV
+629 NYISYDWKDV

-650 EFAATKIGVMDD
+650 EFAATKTGVMDD

-678 VTIPICT
+678 VAIPICT
-685 LDEAKKIFADDKVY
+685 LDEAKKIFADDIVY
-699 DLSNNIVWGKIRNYL
+699 DSSNNIVWGKMRNYL
-714 SGKKRIFFSADDIFN
+714 SGKKRLFFSADDIFN

-757 LCYHQQPALTNNAVL
+757 LCYHQQPALTCNAVL

-777 YNEEGTVSSSAKRE
+777 YNEEGTDSSSAKRE
-791 MAGLRGSGDVSMF
+791 LAGLRGSGDVSMF
-804 GNLDNTKREI
+804 GNLDNAKREI

-821 KKGSIKK
+821 KNGSIKK

-899 NLRECDIVALS
+899 NLRECNLVALS

-959 NYLMNGMSKREA
+959 THLMTGGSKLEA

>member
-1 MHKIILSI
+1 M
-9 FALSL
+9 
-14 SLTINAQSAS
+14 TINAQSPS

-30 DKGKQCVNEGKIAEG
+30 DKGKQCVNEGKIVEG

-80 ENDYANA
+80 EKDYANA
-87 VKYQEQAMRLCDK
+87 VKYQEQAMSLCDK

-125 SDDIVGAATYWE
+125 SDNIDGAVTYWE
-137 KALPCVVKYSEMYE
+137 KALPHVEKYSEMYE

-164 KDNGNLQRIMALTE
+164 KDNSNLQRIMALTE

-185 SKECNEPKCMLGR
+185 TKDCNEPKCMLGR
-198 ANYYANKGN
+198 ANYYASKGN

-214 FMQVLSMKMDDEM
+214 FMQVLSMNMDDKV
-227 KAKVYEDYSIFLA
+227 KAEVYEAYAKFLA
-240 KNMEWNSA
+240 NTKDWVSA
-248 GDYKILSANLNK
+248 GEYETLSVNLVK
-260 KIQGKKATYAQQL
+260 KTQGKNATYANQFYMAALYCHIGKQYQQ
-273 LMAGMCYELGK
+273 
-284 KYEVA
+284 A
-289 IEIYNSAIECYQS
+289 IDNFNAVIEFYQS
-302 LATNTPYDNSA
+302 SATGDTSSKNA
-313 STNSPLKKIAD
+313 SLKKIAD

-333 SAMKDY
+333 SAMKEY
-339 AKACDAFKQ
+339 AKACEAYNQ
-348 QMAYYEQYDKNS
+348 QIAYYERYDKGS

-366 ILRLGKAE
+366 ILRLAKAE
-374 KFNKDYES
+374 KFNKDYDA
-382 SIAHHKKAMQ
+382 SIAHHKQAMQ
-392 LFEEK
+392 LFDEK
-397 GMAQEYTNA
+397 GMAQDYTEA
-406 ASSLKLCYFY
+406 ASSLKLCYVY
-416 AGKTDEVDYKD
+416 AGKSEEVDYKD
-427 DAMLRER
+427 DAMQKER
-434 TKKLD
+434 NQKLD
-439 DIIKDETGNLQM
+439 NIIKDGKDNLWM
-451 TLQYLGKLTYA
+451 ALQYLSKLTYA
-462 RSLATIAGC
+462 RSLGTIAGC
-471 YAMKEDYTNAITYY
+471 YAKKEDYANAIAFY
-485 KQYIEAIRDAI
+485 KQYMEAIREGI

-509 HTWQEEANNILAL
+509 QTWHEESKNIQELLE
-522 MGLLTVIPQNNTALY
+522 LLTIIPQDKSGLY
-537 SELSAIAYDAALLS
+537 SEFSAIAYDAVLLS

-574 KELYEQTKSISNEI
+574 KELYEQIKSISNEI
-588 SNLRQNAKS
+588 SNLRKNAKS

-629 NYISYNWQDV
+629 NYISYNWKDV

-650 EFAATKIGVMDD
+650 EFTAIKAGVLDN
-662 ENIMEAII
+662 ENFMEAII
-670 LTNDGSSP
+670 LTKDAKTP
-678 VTIPICT
+678 ITIPICT
-685 LDEAKKIFADDKVY
+685 LAEGKKMLADDYVY
-699 DLSNNIVWGKIRNYL
+699 DSSDNLVWGKIRNYL
-714 SGKKRIFFSADDIFN
+714 SGKKRLFFSADDIFN

-757 LCYHQQPALTNNAVL
+757 LCYHQQPALTSNAVL

-777 YNEEGTVSSSAKRE
+777 YNEEGTNSSSVKRE
-791 MAGLRGSGDVSMF
+791 LAGLRGNGDVSMF

-814 NEIEQVL
+814 NEIEQEL

-852 LHIATHGAYR
+852 LHIATHGAYM

-899 NLRECDIVALS
+899 NLRECDLVALS

-959 NYLMNGMSKREA
+959 RYLMAGVSKREA

-995 LDALD
+995 LDAI

>member
-1 MHKIILSI
+1 MYKIILYI

-14 SLTINAQSAS
+14 SLSTYAQSAS

-30 DKGKQCVNEGKIAEG
+30 DKGKQCVNEGKISEG
-45 RGYTKQALD
+45 RRYTKQALD

-80 ENDYANA
+80 EKDYANA
-87 VKYQEQAMRLCDK
+87 VKYQEQAMTLCDK
-100 LKEKQGKP
+100 LMEKQGRP

-125 SDDIVGAATYWE
+125 SDNMDGAVTYWE
-137 KALPCVVKYSEMYE
+137 KALPCVEKYSEMYE

-157 AMIYSDR
+157 VMIYSDR
-164 KDNGNLQRIMALTE
+164 NDNNNLQRIMVLTE

-185 SKECNEPKCMLGR
+185 TKDCNEPKCMLGR
-198 ANYYANKGN
+198 ANYYASKGN

-214 FMQVLSMKMDDEM
+214 FMQVLSMHMDDKVKTE
-227 KAKVYEDYSIFLA
+227 VYEAYAKFLA
-240 KNMEWNSA
+240 NTKDWVSA
-248 GDYKILSANLNK
+248 GEYETLSANLVK
-260 KIQGKKATYAQQL
+260 KTQGKNATYANQLYMAALYCHIGKQYQQ
-273 LMAGMCYELGK
+273 
-284 KYEVA
+284 A
-289 IEIYNSAIECYQS
+289 IDNFNTVIEFYQS
-302 LATNTPYDNSA
+302 SATGDTSSKNA
-313 STNSPLKKIAD
+313 SLKKIAD

-333 SAMKDY
+333 SAMKEY
-339 AKACDAFKQ
+339 AKACEAYNQ
-348 QMAYYEQYDKNS
+348 QIAYYERFDKNS

-366 ILRLGKAE
+366 ILRLAKAE
-374 KFNKDYES
+374 KFNKDYDV
-382 SIAHHKKAMQ
+382 SIAHHKQAMQ
-392 LFEEK
+392 LFDEK
-397 GMAQEYTNA
+397 SMAQDYTEA
-406 ASSLKLCYFY
+406 ASSLKLCYVY
-416 AGKTDEVDYKD
+416 AGKSEEVDYKD
-427 DAMLRER
+427 EAMLKER
-434 TKKLD
+434 VQKLD
-439 DIIKDETGNLQM
+439 NIIKDEQNNLQM

-471 YAMKEDYTNAITYY
+471 YAMKEDFPNTITYY
-485 KQYIEAIRDAI
+485 KQYIEAIRDAV
-496 REEFRMQSESERM
+496 REEFRLQSESERM
-509 HTWQEEANNILAL
+509 QTWQEETNNIQELL
-522 MGLLTVIPQNNTALY
+522 DLLTMIPQDNSALF

-551 KGILLNSSIEFEKVI
+551 KGILLNTSIEFEKVLT
-566 AQHGDKKL
+566 QHGDKKL
-574 KELYEQTKSISNEI
+574 KELYEQTKSISNQI

-597 DADLQK
+597 DAELQK

-629 NYISYNWQDV
+629 NYISYNWKDV

-650 EFAATKIGVMDD
+650 EFTAIKTGVLDN

-670 LTNDGSSP
+670 LTKDAKTP
-678 VTIPICT
+678 ITIPICT
-685 LDEAKKIFADDKVY
+685 LAEGKKMLADDYVY
-699 DLSNNIVWGKIRNYL
+699 DSSDNLVWGKIRDYL
-714 SGKKRIFFSADDIFN
+714 SGKKRLFFSADGIFN
-729 NVGIEYLVYDGKP
+729 NMGIEYLVYDGKP

-757 LCYHQQPALTNNAVL
+757 LCYHQQPALTSNAVL

-777 YNEEGTVSSSAKRE
+777 YNEEGTNSSSVKRE
-791 MAGLRGSGDVSMF
+791 LAGLRGNGDVNMF

-899 NLRECDIVALS
+899 NLRECDLVALS

-959 NYLMNGMSKREA
+959 RYFMAGVSKREA
-971 LKKAQQDVRA
+971 LKRAQQDVRA

-995 LDALD
+995 LDAI

>member
-9 FALSL
+9 FAFSL

-45 RGYTKQALD
+45 RGYTKRALD

-80 ENDYANA
+80 EKDYADA
-87 VKYQEQAMRLCDK
+87 VKYQEQAMTLCDK

-115 ALNMGRFYYL
+115 ALNMGRFYYM
-125 SDDIVGAATYWE
+125 SDNIVGAATYWE
-137 KALPCVVKYSEMYE
+137 KALPCVEKYSDMYE

-157 AMIYSDR
+157 AMIYSER
-164 KDNGNLQRIMALTE
+164 KDNNNLQRIMVLTE

-185 SKECNEPKCMLGR
+185 TKECNEPKCMLGR

-214 FMQVLSMKMDDEM
+214 FMQVLSMSMDDKM
-227 KAKVYEDYSIFLA
+227 KVEVYEAYAKFLA
-240 KNMEWNSA
+240 NTKDWVSA
-248 GDYKILSANLNK
+248 GEYEMLSADLIK
-260 KIQGKKATYAQQL
+260 KTQGKNATYANQLYMAALYCHIGKQYQQ
-273 LMAGMCYELGK
+273 
-284 KYEVA
+284 A
-289 IEIYNSAIECYQS
+289 IDNFNAVIEFYQS
-302 LATNTPYDNSA
+302 SATGDTSSKNTS
-313 STNSPLKKIAD
+313 LEKIAD

-333 SAMKDY
+333 SALKEY
-339 AKACDAFKQ
+339 AKACEPYNQ
-348 QMAYYEQYDKNS
+348 QIAYYERYDKYS

-366 ILRLGKAE
+366 ILRLAKAE
-374 KFNKDYES
+374 KFNKDYDA
-382 SIAHHKKAMQ
+382 SIAHHKQAMQ

-397 GMAQEYTNA
+397 GMAQEYTEA
-406 ASSLKLCYFY
+406 ASSLKLCYVY
-416 AGKTDEVDYKD
+416 AGKTVEVDYKD
-427 DAMLRER
+427 EAMLKER
-434 TKKLD
+434 IQKLD
-439 DIIKDETGNLQM
+439 NIIKDEKENLPM

-471 YAMKEDYTNAITYY
+471 YAMKEDFHNAIIYY
-485 KQYIEAIRDAI
+485 KQYIEAVRDAV
-496 REEFRMQSESERM
+496 REEFRMQSERERM
-509 HTWQEEANNILAL
+509 QTWQEETNNIQELL
-522 MGLLTVIPQNNTALY
+522 ELLTVIPHDNSALY

-551 KGILLNSSIEFEKVI
+551 KGILLNSSIEFEKVL
-566 AQHGDKKL
+566 AQYGDKKL
-574 KELYEQTKSISNEI
+574 KELYEQTKNISNQI

-597 DADLQK
+597 DTDLQK
-603 ILTLSQKNQTLQLQL
+603 ILALSQKNQTLQLEL

-629 NYISYNWQDV
+629 NYISYDWKDV

-650 EFAATKIGVMDD
+650 EFAATKTGVMDD

-678 VTIPICT
+678 VAIPICT
-685 LDEAKKIFADDKVY
+685 LDEAKKIFADDIVY
-699 DLSNNIVWGKIRNYL
+699 DSSNNIVWGKMRNYL
-714 SGKKRIFFSADDIFN
+714 SGKKRLFFSADDIFN

-757 LCYHQQPALTNNAVL
+757 LCYHQQPALTCNAVL

-777 YNEEGTVSSSAKRE
+777 YNEEGTDSSSAKRE
-791 MAGLRGSGDVSMF
+791 LAGLRGSGDVSMF
-804 GNLDNTKREI
+804 GNLDNAKREI
-814 NEIEQVL
+814 N
-821 KKGSIKK
+821 
-828 VVSLSDQNASKQ
+828 LSDQNASKQ

-899 NLRECDIVALS
+899 NLRECNLVALS

-959 NYLMNGMSKREA
+959 THLMTGGSKLEA

>member
-9 FALSL
+9 FSLSL
-14 SLTINAQSAS
+14 SLSLNAQSVS
-24 EAQALH
+24 EAQTLH
-30 DKGKQCVNEGKIAEG
+30 DKGKQCVNEGKIVEG

-73 YALSFAL
+73 YALSFVL
-80 ENDYANA
+80 EKDYANA
-87 VKYQEQAMRLCDK
+87 VKYQEQAMSLCDK

-125 SDDIVGAATYWE
+125 SDNIDGAVTYWE
-137 KALPCVVKYSEMYE
+137 KALPHVEKYSEMYE

-164 KDNGNLQRIMALTE
+164 KDNSNLQRIMALTE

-185 SKECNEPKCMLGR
+185 TKDCNEPKCMLGR
-198 ANYYANKGN
+198 ANYYVSKGN

-214 FMQVLSMKMDDEM
+214 FMQVLSMNMDDKV
-227 KAKVYEDYSIFLA
+227 KAEVYEAYAKFLA
-240 KNMEWNSA
+240 NTKDWVSA
-248 GDYKILSANLNK
+248 GEYETLSANLVNK
-260 KIQGKKATYAQQL
+260 TQGKNATYANQLYMAALYCHIGKQYQQ
-273 LMAGMCYELGK
+273 
-284 KYEVA
+284 A
-289 IEIYNSAIECYQS
+289 IDNFDAVIEFYQSSAIGDTS
-302 LATNTPYDNSA
+302 SKNVS
-313 STNSPLKKIAD
+313 LKKISD

-333 SAMKDY
+333 SAMKEY
-339 AKACDAFKQ
+339 AKACEAYNQ
-348 QMAYYEQYDKNS
+348 QIAYYERYDKNS
-360 EEYPKA
+360 EDYPKA
-366 ILRLGKAE
+366 ILRLAKAE
-374 KFNKDYES
+374 KFNKNYDA
-382 SIAHHKKAMQ
+382 SIAHHKQAMQ

-397 GMAQEYTNA
+397 GMMQEYTEA
-406 ASSLKLCYFY
+406 ASSLKLCYVY
-416 AGKTDEVDYKD
+416 AGKTEEVDYKD
-427 DAMLRER
+427 EAMLKER
-434 TKKLD
+434 IQKLD
-439 DIIKDETGNLQM
+439 NIIKDEKENLPM

-471 YAMKEDYTNAITYY
+471 YAMQEDFPHAITYY
-485 KQYIEAIRDAI
+485 KQYMEAIRDAV

-509 HTWQEEANNILAL
+509 QTWQEETNNIQELL
-522 MGLLTVIPQNNTALY
+522 DLLTMIPQDNSALF

-551 KGILLNSSIEFEKVI
+551 KGILLNTSIEFEKVLT
-566 AQHGDKKL
+566 QHGDKKL
-574 KELYEQTKSISNEI
+574 KELYEQTKSISNQI

-597 DADLQK
+597 DAELQK

-629 NYISYNWQDV
+629 NYISYNWKDV

-650 EFAATKIGVMDD
+650 EFTAIKTGVLDN

-670 LTNDGSSP
+670 LTKDAKTP
-678 VTIPICT
+678 ITIPICT
-685 LDEAKKIFADDKVY
+685 LAEGKKMLADDYVY
-699 DLSNNIVWGKIRNYL
+699 DSSDNLVWGKIRDYL
-714 SGKKRIFFSADDIFN
+714 SGKKRLFFSADGIFN
-729 NVGIEYLVYDGKP
+729 NMGIEYLVYDGKP

-757 LCYHQQPALTNNAVL
+757 LCYHQQPALTSNAVL

-777 YNEEGTVSSSAKRE
+777 YNEEGTNSSSVKRE
-791 MAGLRGSGDVSMF
+791 LAGLRGNGDVNMF

-821 KKGSIKK
+821 KKGSTKK

-899 NLRECDIVALS
+899 NLRECDLVALS

-959 NYLMNGMSKREA
+959 RYFMAGVSKREA
-971 LKKAQQDVRA
+971 LKRAQQDVRA

-995 LDALD
+995 LDAI